1 MTNALLLSNRELC
14 IKAINGNTKNR
25 GTYACQDFTIGY
37 AGFLN
42 EKLRA
47 SIIDT
52 FTSVLNGYTEE
63 VTRKVEKNERI
74 AKGTKTRADNIQ
86 LNNRLVEACGLK
98 NVLPMKVQEGI
109 NEGTFG
115 MTATQL
121 KKARG
126 IKEPFND
133 NLTEDE
139 VDIKNIGIIIATNR
153 IRNHEL
159 ETIPHKLGR
168 KIGVDSGELARKTI
182 RSI

>member
-1 MTNALLLSNRELC
+1 MNNEYEFYAEDVEESFEFYEDFGNR
-14 IKAINGNTKNR
+14 
-25 GTYACQDFTIGY
+25 
-37 AGFLN
+37 
-42 EKLRA
+42 
-47 SIIDT
+47 
-52 FTSVLNGYTEE
+52 
-63 VTRKVEKNERI
+63 
-74 AKGTKTRADNIQ
+74 Q

-126 IKEPFND
+126 LKEPFND